1 MRLSIGGKIFGVVL
15 FLVALIVAVAI
26 TTVRLSNKV
35 VDQLEDVG
43 AHYLPPISALAD
55 AQRGNLE
62 QENLVRQLVEAA
74 LLHDGDDVEIR
85 LRNDIEE
92 TKRGV
97 LENLAIARH
106 WLAEHMADDV
116 EFGDRYGLSRVDT
129 RLELLQEDTGHLS
142 EARALIYSLL
152 NRPESDEFRRAVGEW
167 RQRRVAFDR
176 RLDQARQEMQR
187 LTHGSIAET
196 RRHQVAV
203 SEATLAV
210 AALASLFGLMVAG
223 MAARTLA
230 RPVRLLLEATRQ
242 VESGK
247 LDLVI
252 PRTSGDEIGDLTDA
266 FNRMVR
272 ELEVK
277 ARIRD
282 TFGKYIDP
290 RIVEGLIHRPDL
302 AAPGG
307 ERRVM
312 TVFFSDL
319 VGFTNLSEGVTPTAL
334 VNIINRYLTVMS
346 EPIRSNGGVIDKYI
360 GDAIMAYWGAPF
372 VATDEQATRACLA
385 AIEQMTRV
393 HSFNHELPELMGIKR
408 NVPDIGMRIGIA
420 SGDLVVGNIGSDV
433 TTSYTVMGDTVN
445 FASRLEGA
453 NKGYGTRMLA
463 SEATARMAEGTIEF
477 REIDLILVV
486 GKTEPERI
494 FEILGH
500 KGEIAPAVA
509 ALRERFAEGLD
520 AYRRGSWDLAESA
533 FKGALELASN
543 DGPSAVFLERLTR
556 LRQEPPPGDWNG
568 VWALKEK

>member
-129 RLELLQEDTGHLS
+129 RLELLQEDTGQIS

-176 RLDQARQEMQR
+176 RLDQSRQEMQR

-210 AALASLFGLMVAG
+210 AALA
-223 MAARTLA
+223 
-230 RPVRLLLEATRQ
+230 
-242 VESGK
+242 
-247 LDLVI
+247 
-252 PRTSGDEIGDLTDA
+252 
-266 FNRMVR
+266 
-272 ELEVK
+272 
-277 ARIRD
+277 
-282 TFGKYIDP
+282 
-290 RIVEGLIHRPDL
+290 
-302 AAPGG
+302 
-307 ERRVM
+307 
-312 TVFFSDL
+312 
-319 VGFTNLSEGVTPTAL
+319 
-334 VNIINRYLTVMS
+334 
-346 EPIRSNGGVIDKYI
+346 
-360 GDAIMAYWGAPF
+360 
-372 VATDEQATRACLA
+372 
-385 AIEQMTRV
+385 
-393 HSFNHELPELMGIKR
+393 
-408 NVPDIGMRIGIA
+408 
-420 SGDLVVGNIGSDV
+420 
-433 TTSYTVMGDTVN
+433 
-445 FASRLEGA
+445 
-453 NKGYGTRMLA
+453 
-463 SEATARMAEGTIEF
+463 
-477 REIDLILVV
+477 
-486 GKTEPERI
+486 
-494 FEILGH
+494 
-500 KGEIAPAVA
+500 
-509 ALRERFAEGLD
+509 
-520 AYRRGSWDLAESA
+520 
-533 FKGALELASN
+533 
-543 DGPSAVFLERLTR
+543 
-556 LRQEPPPGDWNG
+556 
-568 VWALKEK
+568 